1 MRLIVIPM
9 DFDHPKQINCLETT
23 IPAAFG
29 SHRGA
34 IFHQFHSRAM
44 ALGSKCSTPHWP
56 VQSQIV
62 HIHTWFKPSICEYMN
77 IWYIYTYIHIILY
90 IYIHVMHYMY
100 VCIYIYISIYIY
112 YYTYIY
118 IYYYYFLLLLL
129 LYYVLFY
136 VILLHYIILCY
147 IKLYNI

>member
-1 MRLIVIPM
+1 MIPM

-29 SHRGA
+29 SHSGA

-44 ALGSKCSTPHWP
+44 AMGSKCSTPHWP

-77 IWYIYTYIHIILY
+77 IWYIYIYIHTHYIIYIHTRYALYVCMY
-90 IYIHVMHYMY
+90 IYILV
-100 VCIYIYISIYIY
+100 
-112 YYTYIY
+112 YTYIIIHIY
-118 IYYYYFLLLLL
+118 ILLL
-129 LYYVLFY
+129 F
-136 VILLHYIILCY
+136 IIIIIIILCFILCYFIALYY
-147 IKLYNI
+147 IMLY